1 MDKIISILAGVLKID
16 SSRITMETTPGDV
29 ENWDSLAQLSLIQ
42 KIEEE
47 YGLTLDI
54 REILEIKKV
63 GDICR
68 ILEKRGVRG
77 RWDVRRIC
85 ATSSAIRKV
94 CAVQDD

>member
-1 MDKIISILAGVLKID
+1 MDKIILILAGVLKID
-16 SSRITMETTPGDV
+16 SSRITMETTAGDV

-77 RWDVRRIC
+77 R
-85 ATSSAIRKV
+85 
-94 CAVQDD
+94 